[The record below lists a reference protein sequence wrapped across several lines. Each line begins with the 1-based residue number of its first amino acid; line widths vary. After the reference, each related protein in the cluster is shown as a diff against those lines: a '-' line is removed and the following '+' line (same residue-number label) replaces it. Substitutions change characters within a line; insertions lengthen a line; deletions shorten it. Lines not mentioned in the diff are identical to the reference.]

1 MELRQ
6 LKYFVKTAQTLN
18 FSEAARALFIT
29 QSTLSQQIR
38 CLEQELGVDLFSR
51 SSHSVVLTE
60 SGEHLLPIALRTLHD
75 AEQCFIQISDLK
87 QMLSGTLNIG
97 ITYTFAPIL
106 TESVKEFTSQ
116 YPGVKLNITCG
127 TMSDM
132 LDMLKERKVDFVL
145 CFKPNMVDD
154 EIDSHILFDN
164 QLCVIVSKNHPL
176 ATSKS
181 LGIEDIKNQ
190 VFAMPAKDMQAR
202 GAFEHIFPGMY
213 EKLNVKV
220 DINEV
225 NILLDIVATT
235 KMVTFLSES
244 TLHNR
249 EDVVSIPLDVPS
261 AQMEGCVHTLKKAYR
276 KKAADEFI
284 RILSQSN
291 AVMER
296 ACNWLSN
303 R

>member
-18 FSEAARALFIT
+18 FSEAARALFVT
-29 QSTLSQQIR
+29 QSTLSQQIK

-60 SGEHLLPIALRTLHD
+60 SGEHLLPIAVRTLQD

-127 TMSDM
+127 TMSEV
-132 LDMLKERKVDFVL
+132 LEMLKDRRVDFVL
-145 CFKPNMVDD
+145 CFKPNITDE

-164 QLCVIVSKNHPL
+164 QLSVIVSRNHPL
-176 ATSKS
+176 AARES
-181 LGIEDIKNQ
+181 LSMDDIRNQ
-190 VFAMPAKDMQAR
+190 VFAMPARETQAR
-202 GAFEHIFPGMY
+202 NAFERVFPGMY

-225 NILLDIVATT
+225 NVLLSIVSATR
-235 KMVTFLSES
+235 MVTFLSEA

-249 EDVVSIPLDVPS
+249 EDLVSIPLDAPS
-261 AQMEGCVHTLKKAYR
+261 TQMEGCVHTLKKAYR

-296 ACNWLSN
+296 AYNWLN
-303 R
+303 Q

>member
-18 FSEAARALFIT
+18 FSEAARALFVT

-51 SSHSVVLTE
+51 SSHSVILTE
-60 SGEHLLPIALRTLHD
+60 SGEHLLPIAIRTLQD
-75 AEQCFIQISDLK
+75 AEQCFVQISDLK

-127 TMSDM
+127 TMSDV
-132 LDMLKERKVDFVL
+132 LEMLKERKVDFVL
-145 CFKPNMVDD
+145 CFKPNAVDE

-164 QLCVIVSKNHPL
+164 QLSVIVSRNHPL
-176 ATSKS
+176 SSHKS
-181 LGIEDIKNQ
+181 LGFEDIKNQ
-190 VFAMPAKDMQAR
+190 VFAMPAKETQAR
-202 GAFEHIFPGMY
+202 NAFDRIFPGMY

-225 NILLDIVATT
+225 NVLLDIVSAT
-235 KMVTFLSES
+235 KMVTFLSEA

-249 EDVVSIPLDVPS
+249 DDIVSIPLDAPS
-261 AQMEGCVHTLKKAYR
+261 TQMEGCVHTLKKSYR

-296 ACNWLSN
+296 AYNWLN
-303 R
+303 Q

>member
-18 FSEAARALFIT
+18 FSEAARALFVT

-38 CLEQELGVDLFSR
+38 CLEQELGVELFSR
-51 SSHSVVLTE
+51 SSHSVILTE
-60 SGEHLLPIALRTLHD
+60 SGEHLLPIAIRTLQD
-75 AEQCFIQISDLK
+75 ADQCFVQISDLK

-127 TMSDM
+127 TMSEV
-132 LDMLKERKVDFVL
+132 LEMLKERKVDFVL
-145 CFKPNMVDD
+145 CFKPNVVDE

-164 QLCVIVSKNHPL
+164 QLSVIVSRNHPL
-176 ATSKS
+176 SS
-181 LGIEDIKNQ
+181 LESVSFDEIRNQ
-190 VFAMPAKDMQAR
+190 VFAMPAKETQAR
-202 GAFEHIFPGMY
+202 NAFDRIFPGMY

-225 NILLDIVATT
+225 NVLLDIVAAT
-235 KMVTFLSES
+235 KMVTFLSEA
-244 TLHNR
+244 TLHHR
-249 EDVVSIPLDVPS
+249 EDIVSIPLDAPS
-261 AQMEGCVHTLKKAYR
+261 TQMEGCVHTLKKSYR
-276 KKAADEFI
+276 KKATDEFI

-296 ACNWLSN
+296 AYNWLN
-303 R
+303 Q

>member
-18 FSEAARALFIT
+18 FSEAARALFVT

-60 SGEHLLPIALRTLHD
+60 SGEHLLPIAVRTLQD

-106 TESVKEFTSQ
+106 TESVREFTSQ

-127 TMSDM
+127 TMSEV
-132 LDMLKERKVDFVL
+132 LEMLKDRRVDFVL
-145 CFKPNMVDD
+145 CFKPNITDE

-164 QLCVIVSKNHPL
+164 QLSVIVSRNHPL
-176 ATSKS
+176 ATRES
-181 LGIEDIKNQ
+181 LSMDDIRNQ
-190 VFAMPAKDMQAR
+190 VFAMPARETQAR
-202 GAFEHIFPGMY
+202 NAFERVFPGMY

-225 NILLDIVATT
+225 NVLLSIVSATR
-235 KMVTFLSES
+235 MVTFLSEA

-249 EDVVSIPLDVPS
+249 EDLVSIPLDAPS
-261 AQMEGCVHTLKKAYR
+261 TQMEGCVHTLKKAYR

-296 ACNWLSN
+296 AYNWLN
-303 R
+303 Q

>member
-18 FSEAARALFIT
+18 FSEAARALFVT

-38 CLEQELGVDLFSR
+38 CLEQELGVELFSR
-51 SSHSVVLTE
+51 SSHSVILTE
-60 SGEHLLPIALRTLHD
+60 SGEHLLPIAIRTLQD
-75 AEQCFIQISDLK
+75 ADQCFVQISDLK

-106 TESVKEFTSQ
+106 TESVKEFTTQ

-127 TMSDM
+127 TMSEV
-132 LDMLKERKVDFVL
+132 LEMLKERKVDFVL
-145 CFKPNMVDD
+145 CFKPNVVDE

-164 QLCVIVSKNHPL
+164 QLSVIVSRNHPL
-176 ATSKS
+176 RS
-181 LGIEDIKNQ
+181 LESVSFDEIRNQ
-190 VFAMPAKDMQAR
+190 VFAMPAKETQAR
-202 GAFEHIFPGMY
+202 NAFDRIFPGMY

-225 NILLDIVATT
+225 NVLLDIVAAT
-235 KMVTFLSES
+235 KMVTFLSEA
-244 TLHNR
+244 TLHHR
-249 EDVVSIPLDVPS
+249 EDIVSIPLDAPS
-261 AQMEGCVHTLKKAYR
+261 TQMEGCVHTLKKSYR

-296 ACNWLSN
+296 AYNWLN
-303 R
+303 Q